1 MPNVIETRDLSF
13 RYGADPLFSKVSF
26 AVSQGDFVA
35 IIGANGTG
43 KSTLLKLLLGE
54 LTPTEGSVRLFGQDL
69 RQFRDWPKVGYVPQV
84 AAQNAAGFPATAEE
98 IVMASLYPQVG
109 LMRFA
114 GRRQRELARQALER
128 VGMAGVARRLIG
140 EMSGGQQQ
148 RVMLARVLA
157 GAPEVMLLDEPTTGV
172 DAATVE
178 ALFHLLADL
187 NRERGLTIVM
197 VTHDIS
203 RASRHVTRTLCL
215 EEGSLVELAS
225 DQIHEELAHKHKHPH
240 LHQNGKGEGGESH
253 GHAGV

>member
-1 MPNVIETRDLSF
+1 MPNVIETLDLSF
-13 RYGADPLFSKVSF
+13 RYGSEPLFSRVNF

-54 LTPTEGSVRLFGQDL
+54 LTPTEGAIRLFGQDL
-69 RQFRDWPKVGYVPQV
+69 RQFRDWPKVGYVPQ
-84 AAQNAAGFPATAEE
+84 AAAANTAGFPATADE

-114 GRRQRELARQALER
+114 RKRHRELARQALER
-128 VGMAGVARRLIG
+128 VGMAGFSRRLIG

-178 ALFHLLADL
+178 TLFQLLADL
-187 NRERGLTIVM
+187 NREIGLTIVM
-197 VTHDIS
+197 VTHDIG
-203 RASRHVTRTLCL
+203 RASRYVTRTLCL
-215 EEGSLVELAS
+215 EEGSMVELGPA
-225 DQIHEELAHKHKHPH
+225 QVHEELAHKHKHPH
-240 LHQNGKGEGGESH
+240 HSHSGEGDGH
-253 GHAGV
+253 GHAGI